1 MVFREYNFLKLT
13 VSDLINLDVL
23 ELKKILDNLN

>member
-13 VSDLINLDVL
+13 VSDLINLYVL